1 MVRMHRYLVV
11 ANQTLAGGHLVST
24 LRDLASHGP
33 CRFHVLVPATPP
45 TNHTWSDGEARGI
58 AARRLG
64 TALERFHE
72 LDPEVDGEVG
82 DEHPLQAIQDVMDRG
97 ERFDGIVLS
106 TLPPGISR
114 WLRFDLVHRVEGAF
128 DLPVIHVVG
137 EREPEHA

>member
-1 MVRMHRYLVV
+1 MRRYLVV

-24 LRDLASHGP
+24 LRRLASQEP
-33 CRFHVLVPATPP
+33 CRFFVLVPASAP
-45 TNHTWSDGEARGI
+45 TNHMWSEGEAREV
-58 AARRLG
+58 ATRRLA
-64 TALERFHE
+64 TALERFRE
-72 LDPEVDGEVG
+72 FDPQVDGEVG

-128 DLPVIHVVG
+128 DVPVIHVVG
-137 EREPEHA
+137 EREPASA

>member
-1 MVRMHRYLVV
+1 MRRYLVV

-24 LRDLASHGP
+24 LRGLVSHEP
-33 CRFHVLVPATPP
+33 CRFFVLVPASAP
-45 TNHTWSDGEARGI
+45 TNHMWSEGEAREI
-58 AARRLG
+58 AARRLA

-72 LDPEVDGEVG
+72 LDAEVDGEVG

-97 ERFDGIVLS
+97 EQFDGVVLS

-137 EREPEHA
+137 EREPEPA